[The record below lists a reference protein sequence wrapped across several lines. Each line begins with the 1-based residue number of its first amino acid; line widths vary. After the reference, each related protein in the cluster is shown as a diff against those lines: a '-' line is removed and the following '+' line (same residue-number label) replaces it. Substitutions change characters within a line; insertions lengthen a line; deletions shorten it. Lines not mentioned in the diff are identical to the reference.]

1 MALSVRGLGKCY
13 QIYDK
18 PRHRLKQALWPGER
32 MFYREFWALRDVSFE
47 VPRGAI
53 VGVIGRNGS
62 GKSTLLQLVANT
74 LNPTEGD
81 IEVNGRVSALLEL
94 GAGFNPEFSGRENVF
109 LNGAIMGLSK
119 EEMARRYDEIVA
131 FSEIAPFIDQPVKTY
146 SSGMFVR
153 LAFAVAASLDPDILI
168 VDEALS
174 VGDVRFQRKCFRKLE
189 ELKSRGTTI
198 LFVTHSTELVLS
210 HCTSAVCLEGGR
222 MIAIGTPRDVVHAY
236 LDALFGADGDRGAEA
251 GDAAPVD
258 EGAQRR
264 AALTDGCRARRSYN
278 PEEFRWGDG
287 RAAIVDYQLQCDD
300 RRDVTTCR
308 SNAVVDLAVD
318 VVFLEALED
327 VIFGLTVKTIEGLTV
342 YASNTELM
350 GIRVP
355 PRAAGDRA
363 RVHFRFHTRLLPG
376 DYFISLGVAVPD
388 AEQGTRAVDRRY
400 DLIHLHV
407 SDVFQAFGVADLDMS
422 ISVDPG

>member
-1 MALSVRGLGKCY
+1 MAVRGLGKCY

-18 PRHRLKQALWPGER
+18 PRHRLKQALWPGEQ
-32 MFYREFWALRDVSFE
+32 MFYREFWALRDVNFE

-74 LNPTEGD
+74 LTPTEGE

-109 LNGAIMGLSK
+109 LNGAIMGLTRD
-119 EEMARRYDEIVA
+119 EMARRYDEIVA

-222 MIAIGTPRDVVHAY
+222 MIAIGSPRDVVHAY
-236 LDALFGADGDRGAEA
+236 LDALFGADGERA
-251 GDAAPVD
+251 DAQPQRASD
-258 EGAQRR
+258 EGAHRR
-264 AALTDGCRARRSYN
+264 ANLEDRCSTRRSYN
-278 PEEFRWGDG
+278 PEEYRWGDG
-287 RAAIVDYQLQCDD
+287 RAAIVDYLLENDG

-308 SNAVVDLAVD
+308 ANTVVDLAVD
-318 VVFLEALED
+318 VVFLEALEE
-327 VIFGLTVKTIEGLTV
+327 VIFGLTIKTIEGLTV

-350 GIRVP
+350 GIKVP

-363 RVHFRFHTRLLPG
+363 RVRFRFHARLLPG

-400 DLIHLHV
+400 DLVHMHV
-407 SDVFQAFGVADLDMS
+407 TDVFHAFGVADLDMS
-422 ISVDPG
+422 IDLEAG